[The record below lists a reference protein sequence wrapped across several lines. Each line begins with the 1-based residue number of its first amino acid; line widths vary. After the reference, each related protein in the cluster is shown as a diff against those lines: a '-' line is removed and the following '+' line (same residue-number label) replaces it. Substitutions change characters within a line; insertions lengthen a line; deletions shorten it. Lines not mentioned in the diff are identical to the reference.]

1 MLVYARFLDESVSG
15 NYILNINNGAED
27 NGRLYI
33 WRTGNGNYGLGLPG
47 KNAAKPPLVL
57 TRVPQ
62 SPALPMYIASSS
74 GAYHFAE
81 CIIYRLILIQE
92 QLDDAQVEFLKWKVE
107 KEYRDWCLENGYE
120 YAINQLTA

>member
-1 MLVYARFLDESVSG
+1 MLVYARLLDESVGGS
-15 NYILNINNGAED
+15 YILNTNNPSED

-47 KNAAKPPLVL
+47 KNAAKPPFVL

-62 SPALPMYIASSS
+62 APALPMYIASSS
-74 GAYHFAE
+74 GSPYFTG

-92 QLDDAQVEFLKWKVE
+92 QLDDAQVEFLKWTVV